1 MKPTRGALS
10 GILLIVALPY
20 LVGWSFFD
28 PFHEFI
34 EKGNSKAKKGDA
46 PAAVTEYDNAAR
58 VRPSSPIPD
67 FNKGVALARSGQ
79 GDAAREALLG
89 ASASED
95 HAVAAD
101 ALYNVGNTFLG
112 EKHPKEAVE
121 SYLKS
126 LDLDPNDADAR
137 RNLEIALRRVEQ
149 QKQQQQNKQDD
160 SKQDQKQEK
169 KQDQKPDQ
177 KQEPKE
183 QPQDQ
188 PQEDQKPQP
197 TPGDSTQTM
206 PDRLTREDAERLLN
220 AIQSDEMKVLGQ
232 VRKQDEAK
240 EGPTHDW

>member
-1 MKPTRGALS
+1 
-10 GILLIVALPY
+10 
-20 LVGWSFFD
+20 
-28 PFHEFI
+28 
-34 EKGNSKAKKGDA
+34 
-46 PAAVTEYDNAAR
+46 
-58 VRPSSPIPD
+58 
-67 FNKGVALARSGQ
+67 VALARAGQ
-79 GDAAREALLG
+79 ADAAREALLG

-112 EKHPKEAVE
+112 QKKPKEAVE

-126 LDLDPNDADAR
+126 LDIDPNDPDAR
-137 RNLEIALRRVEQ
+137 RNLEIALRRLEQQ

-160 SKQDQKQEK
+160 QKKDQAQ

-183 QPQDQ
+183 QPKDQ
-188 PQEDQKPQP
+188 PQEDQQPQP
-197 TPGDSTQTM
+197 SSGDSTQTM

-232 VRKQDEAK
+232 VRRK
-240 EGPTHDW
+240 EDPKEVPARDW